1 MAREAVAYFAHTDY
15 STDRTWALMDLA
27 EVLRLAGRPDESIGT
42 LREAIGLFEQRED
55 AVSAAHATRADRATR
70 DLARRAETPRPI
82 LAGMTD
88 AQAARA
94 LAAELAARIDERLFG
109 METPLRLVMV
119 GIVTGSHV
127 LIDDVPG
134 VGKTTLVRTL
144 ASLLGLSFQ
153 RVQFTPDLM
162 PTDITGTSVLDLR
175 TNDFAF
181 RPGPLFA
188 QVVLADEINRATP
201 KTQAALLEAMQ
212 EHQITV
218 DGVSHPL
225 PEPFF
230 VLATQNPIEL
240 EGTFPLP
247 EAQLDRF
254 LLRVR
259 LGYPDEGQEER
270 ILMTTPAQRRAP
282 TDALAGVPEIRDLQ
296 DLVAGVALE
305 HPVRS
310 YIVSLARATRDH
322 PELSVGA
329 SPRAVEQLGDAAR
342 AWALLDG
349 RDYVLPDDV
358 KLLAEP
364 VLAHRL
370 VPTTDAR
377 IRDRTAD
384 EILRE
389 VLRSVPVPT
398 EFRER

>member
-1 MAREAVAYFAHTDY
+1 
-15 STDRTWALMDLA
+15 
-27 EVLRLAGRPDESIGT
+27 
-42 LREAIGLFEQRED
+42 
-55 AVSAAHATRADRATR
+55 
-70 DLARRAETPRPI
+70 
-82 LAGMTD
+82 MTD
-88 AQAARA
+88 PQAARA
-94 LAAELAARIDERLFG
+94 LATELSARVDERLFG
-109 METPLRLVMV
+109 METPLRLVML

-134 VGKTTLVRTL
+134 VGKTTLVRIL
-144 ASLLGLSFQ
+144 AKLLGLSFQ
-153 RVQFTPDLM
+153 RIQFTPDLM

-175 TNDFAF
+175 TNEFAF

-259 LGYPDEGQEER
+259 LGYPDEEQEER
-270 ILMTTPAQRRAP
+270 ILTTTPAQRRLP
-282 TDALAGVPEIRDLQ
+282 TEPLEGVPAIRDLQ

-305 HPVRS
+305 HPVRR

-329 SPRAVEQLGDAAR
+329 SPRAVEQMGDAAR
-342 AWALLDG
+342 AWSLLDG

-364 VLAHRL
+364 VLGHRL

-389 VLRSVPVPT
+389 VLRSVAVPT
-398 EFRER
+398 EFREG

>member
-1 MAREAVAYFAHTDY
+1 MRCG
-15 STDRTWALMDLA
+15 RTASAWCRSLEQPAGA
-27 EVLRLAGRPDESIGT
+27 EGKEPELLPQLV
-42 LREAIGLFEQRED
+42 
-55 AVSAAHATRADRATR
+55 
-70 DLARRAETPRPI
+70 RPI

-88 AQAARA
+88 AQAARD

-218 DGVSHPL
+218 DGVSHLL

-282 TDALAGVPEIRDLQ
+282 TDALAGVPEIHDLQ

-364 VLAHRL
+364 VLTHRL

>member
-1 MAREAVAYFAHTDY
+1 
-15 STDRTWALMDLA
+15 
-27 EVLRLAGRPDESIGT
+27 
-42 LREAIGLFEQRED
+42 
-55 AVSAAHATRADRATR
+55 
-70 DLARRAETPRPI
+70 
-82 LAGMTD
+82 MTD
-88 AQAARA
+88 PQAARA
-94 LAAELAARIDERLFG
+94 LAAELTERVGERLFG
-109 METPLRLVMV
+109 MGTSLRLVMV

-134 VGKTTLVRTL
+134 VGKTTLVRLL
-144 ASLLGLSFQ
+144 ANLLGLSFQ
-153 RVQFTPDLM
+153 RIQFTPDLM
-162 PTDITGTSVLDLR
+162 PTDITGTSVLDMR

-201 KTQAALLEAMQ
+201 KAQSALLEAMQ
-212 EHQITV
+212 ERQVTV

-259 LGYPDEGQEER
+259 LGYPDEEQEER
-270 ILMTTPAQRRAP
+270 ILTATRAQRALP
-282 TDALAGVPEIRDLQ
+282 TDALPGVPAIRDLQ
-296 DLVAGVALE
+296 DLVGGVGLE
-305 HPVRS
+305 HPVRR
-310 YIVSLARATRDH
+310 YIVSIARATRDH
-322 PELSVGA
+322 PELAVGA
-329 SPRAVEQLGDAAR
+329 SPRAVEQMGDASR

-358 KLLAEP
+358 KALAEP
-364 VLAHRL
+364 VFGHRL

-389 VLRSVPVPT
+389 VLRTVTVPT
-398 EFRER
+398 EFRES

>member
-1 MAREAVAYFAHTDY
+1 
-15 STDRTWALMDLA
+15 
-27 EVLRLAGRPDESIGT
+27 
-42 LREAIGLFEQRED
+42 
-55 AVSAAHATRADRATR
+55 
-70 DLARRAETPRPI
+70 
-82 LAGMTD
+82 MTD
-88 AQAARA
+88 PQAARA
-94 LAAELAARIDERLFG
+94 LAADLTERAGQRLFG

-134 VGKTTLVRTL
+134 VGKTTLVRLL
-144 ASLLGLSFQ
+144 ANLLGLSFQ

-175 TNDFAF
+175 TNEFAF
-181 RPGPLFA
+181 RAGPIFA

-201 KTQAALLEAMQ
+201 KAQAALLEAMQ
-212 EHQITV
+212 ERQVTV

-259 LGYPDEGQEER
+259 LGYPDEDQEER
-270 ILMTTPAQRRAP
+270 ILTATRAQRTLP
-282 TDALAGVPEIRDLQ
+282 TDPLPGVPAIRDLQ
-296 DLVAGVALE
+296 DLVGGVGLE
-305 HPVRS
+305 HPVRR
-310 YIVSLARATRDH
+310 YIVSIARATRDH
-322 PELSVGA
+322 PELAVGA
-329 SPRAVEQLGDAAR
+329 SPRAVEQMGDAAR

-358 KLLAEP
+358 KMLAEP
-364 VLAHRL
+364 VFGHRL

-389 VLRSVPVPT
+389 VLRSVTVPT
-398 EFRER
+398 ELREG

>member
-1 MAREAVAYFAHTDY
+1 
-15 STDRTWALMDLA
+15 
-27 EVLRLAGRPDESIGT
+27 
-42 LREAIGLFEQRED
+42 
-55 AVSAAHATRADRATR
+55 
-70 DLARRAETPRPI
+70 
-82 LAGMTD
+82 MTD
-88 AQAARA
+88 ATAART
-94 LAAELAARIDERLFG
+94 LATELSRRVDERLFG

-119 GIVTGSHV
+119 GVVTGSHV

-134 VGKTTLVRTL
+134 VGKTTLVRIL
-144 ASLLGLSFQ
+144 SRLLGLSFQ
-153 RVQFTPDLM
+153 RIQFTPDLM

-218 DGVSHPL
+218 DGVTHPL

-259 LGYPDEGQEER
+259 LGYPDEQQEER
-270 ILMTTPAQRRAP
+270 ILTTTPAQRRLP
-282 TDALAGVPEIRDLQ
+282 TEPLEGVPAIRDLQ
-296 DLVAGVALE
+296 DLVAGIALE
-305 HPVRS
+305 HPVRR

-329 SPRAVEQLGDAAR
+329 SPRAVEQMGDASR

-364 VLAHRL
+364 VLGHRL

>member
-1 MAREAVAYFAHTDY
+1 
-15 STDRTWALMDLA
+15 
-27 EVLRLAGRPDESIGT
+27 
-42 LREAIGLFEQRED
+42 
-55 AVSAAHATRADRATR
+55 
-70 DLARRAETPRPI
+70 
-82 LAGMTD
+82 MTD
-88 AQAARA
+88 AQAAR
-94 LAAELAARIDERLFG
+94 ELATELSTRIDERLFG
-109 METPLRLVMV
+109 MQTPLKLVMV

-134 VGKTTLVRTL
+134 VGKTTLVRML
-144 ASLLGLSFQ
+144 AKLLGLSFQ
-153 RVQFTPDLM
+153 RIQFTPDLM
-162 PTDITGTSVLDLR
+162 PTDVTGTSVLDMR

-259 LGYPDEGQEER
+259 LGYPSEEQEER
-270 ILMTTPAQRRAP
+270 ILTTTPAQRRLP
-282 TDALAGVPEIRDLQ
+282 TEPLEGVPAIRDLQ

-305 HPVRS
+305 HPVRR

-329 SPRAVEQLGDAAR
+329 SPRAVEQMGDAAR
-342 AWALLDG
+342 AWSLLDG

-364 VLAHRL
+364 VLGHRL

-398 EFRER
+398 EFREG

>member
-1 MAREAVAYFAHTDY
+1 
-15 STDRTWALMDLA
+15 
-27 EVLRLAGRPDESIGT
+27 
-42 LREAIGLFEQRED
+42 
-55 AVSAAHATRADRATR
+55 
-70 DLARRAETPRPI
+70 
-82 LAGMTD
+82 MTD
-88 AQAARA
+88 AQAAR
-94 LAAELAARIDERLFG
+94 ELATELSTRIDERLFG
-109 METPLRLVMV
+109 METPLKLVMV

-134 VGKTTLVRTL
+134 VGKTTLVRIL
-144 ASLLGLSFQ
+144 AKLLGLSFQ
-153 RVQFTPDLM
+153 RIQFTPDLM
-162 PTDITGTSVLDLR
+162 PTDITGTSVLDMR

-218 DGVSHPL
+218 DGVTHPL

-259 LGYPDEGQEER
+259 LGYPSEEQEER
-270 ILMTTPAQRRAP
+270 ILTTTPAQRRLP
-282 TDALAGVPEIRDLQ
+282 TEPLEGVPAIRDLQ

-305 HPVRS
+305 HPVRR

-329 SPRAVEQLGDAAR
+329 SPRAVEQMGDAAR
-342 AWALLDG
+342 AWSLLDG

-364 VLAHRL
+364 VLGHRL

-398 EFRER
+398 EFREG

>member
-1 MAREAVAYFAHTDY
+1 
-15 STDRTWALMDLA
+15 
-27 EVLRLAGRPDESIGT
+27 
-42 LREAIGLFEQRED
+42 
-55 AVSAAHATRADRATR
+55 
-70 DLARRAETPRPI
+70 
-82 LAGMTD
+82 MTD
-88 AQAARA
+88 AQAAR
-94 LAAELAARIDERLFG
+94 ELATELSARIDERLFG
-109 METPLRLVMV
+109 MQTPLKLVMV

-134 VGKTTLVRTL
+134 VGKTTLVRIL
-144 ASLLGLSFQ
+144 AKLLGLSFQ
-153 RVQFTPDLM
+153 RIQFTPDLM
-162 PTDITGTSVLDLR
+162 PTDITGTSVLDMR

-259 LGYPDEGQEER
+259 LGYPSEEQEER
-270 ILMTTPAQRRAP
+270 ILTTTPAQRRLP
-282 TDALAGVPEIRDLQ
+282 TEPLEGVPAIRDLQ

-305 HPVRS
+305 HPVRR
-310 YIVSLARATRDH
+310 YIVALARATRDH

-329 SPRAVEQLGDAAR
+329 SPRAVEQMGDAAR
-342 AWALLDG
+342 AWSMLDG

-364 VLAHRL
+364 VLGHRL

>member
-1 MAREAVAYFAHTDY
+1 
-15 STDRTWALMDLA
+15 
-27 EVLRLAGRPDESIGT
+27 
-42 LREAIGLFEQRED
+42 
-55 AVSAAHATRADRATR
+55 
-70 DLARRAETPRPI
+70 
-82 LAGMTD
+82 MTD
-88 AQAARA
+88 PQAARA
-94 LAAELAARIDERLFG
+94 LAAELSARVDERLFG
-109 METPLRLVMV
+109 MQTPLKLVMV

-134 VGKTTLVRTL
+134 VGKTTLVRLL
-144 ASLLGLSFQ
+144 AKLLGLSFQ
-153 RVQFTPDLM
+153 RIQFTPDLM
-162 PTDITGTSVLDLR
+162 PTDVTGTSVLDMR

-259 LGYPDEGQEER
+259 LGYPDEAQEER
-270 ILMTTPAQRRAP
+270 ILTTTPAQRRLP
-282 TDALAGVPEIRDLQ
+282 TDPLEGVPAIRDLQ

-305 HPVRS
+305 HPVRR

-329 SPRAVEQLGDAAR
+329 SPRAVEQMGDAAR
-342 AWALLDG
+342 AWSLLDG

-364 VLAHRL
+364 VFVHRL

-398 EFRER
+398 EFREG

>member
-1 MAREAVAYFAHTDY
+1 
-15 STDRTWALMDLA
+15 
-27 EVLRLAGRPDESIGT
+27 
-42 LREAIGLFEQRED
+42 
-55 AVSAAHATRADRATR
+55 
-70 DLARRAETPRPI
+70 
-82 LAGMTD
+82 MTD
-88 AQAARA
+88 PQAART
-94 LAAELAARIDERLFG
+94 LAAQLGERVDERLFG
-109 METPLRLVMV
+109 MQTALRQVMI

-134 VGKTTLVRTL
+134 VGKTTLVRLL
-144 ASLLGLSFQ
+144 ANLLGLSFQ

-175 TNDFAF
+175 SNEFAF
-181 RPGPLFA
+181 RAGPIFT
-188 QVVLADEINRATP
+188 QVLLADEINRATP

-212 EHQITV
+212 EHQVTV

-230 VLATQNPIEL
+230 VLATQNPVEL

-259 LGYPDEGQEER
+259 IGYPNEEQEER
-270 ILMTTPAQRRAP
+270 ILTASRADRVLP
-282 TDALAGVPEIRDLQ
+282 TEPLAGVPAVRDLQ
-296 DLVAGVALE
+296 ELVGGVALE
-305 HPVRS
+305 HPVRR

-322 PELSVGA
+322 PELAVGA
-329 SPRAVEQLGDAAR
+329 SPRAVEQMGDAAR

-358 KLLAEP
+358 KALAEP
-364 VLAHRL
+364 VFGHRM

-377 IRDRTAD
+377 IRDRTSD

-389 VLRSVPVPT
+389 VLRSVAVPT
-398 EFRER
+398 EFRGD

>member
-1 MAREAVAYFAHTDY
+1 
-15 STDRTWALMDLA
+15 
-27 EVLRLAGRPDESIGT
+27 
-42 LREAIGLFEQRED
+42 
-55 AVSAAHATRADRATR
+55 
-70 DLARRAETPRPI
+70 
-82 LAGMTD
+82 MTD
-88 AQAARA
+88 PQAARA
-94 LAAELAARIDERLFG
+94 LAADLTERVGERLFG

-134 VGKTTLVRTL
+134 VGKTTLVRLL
-144 ASLLGLSFQ
+144 ANLLGLSFQ

-162 PTDITGTSVLDLR
+162 PTDITGTSILDLR
-175 TNDFAF
+175 TNEFAF
-181 RPGPLFA
+181 RAGPIFA

-212 EHQITV
+212 ERQVTV

-259 LGYPDEGQEER
+259 LGYPAEDQEER
-270 ILMTTPAQRRAP
+270 ILTATRAQRTLP
-282 TDALAGVPEIRDLQ
+282 TDALPGVPAIRDLQ
-296 DLVAGVALE
+296 DLVGGVGLE
-305 HPVRS
+305 HPVRR
-310 YIVSLARATRDH
+310 YIVSIARATRDH
-322 PELSVGA
+322 PELAVGA
-329 SPRAVEQLGDAAR
+329 SPRAVEQMGDAAR
-342 AWALLDG
+342 AWAMLDG

-358 KLLAEP
+358 KMLAEP
-364 VLAHRL
+364 VFGHRL

-389 VLRSVPVPT
+389 VLRTVPVPT
-398 EFRER
+398 EFREG

>member
-1 MAREAVAYFAHTDY
+1 
-15 STDRTWALMDLA
+15 
-27 EVLRLAGRPDESIGT
+27 
-42 LREAIGLFEQRED
+42 
-55 AVSAAHATRADRATR
+55 
-70 DLARRAETPRPI
+70 
-82 LAGMTD
+82 
-88 AQAARA
+88 
-94 LAAELAARIDERLFG
+94 
-109 METPLRLVMV
+109 
-119 GIVTGSHV
+119 
-127 LIDDVPG
+127 
-134 VGKTTLVRTL
+134 
-144 ASLLGLSFQ
+144 
-153 RVQFTPDLM
+153 M
-162 PTDITGTSVLDLR
+162 PTDITGTSVLDMR

-259 LGYPDEGQEER
+259 LGYPDEEQEER
-270 ILMTTPAQRRAP
+270 ILTTTPAQRRLP
-282 TDALAGVPEIRDLQ
+282 TEPLDGVPAIRDLQ

-305 HPVRS
+305 HPVRR

-329 SPRAVEQLGDAAR
+329 SPRAVEQMGDAAR
-342 AWALLDG
+342 AWSLLDG

-364 VLAHRL
+364 VLGHRL

-398 EFRER
+398 EFREG

>member
-1 MAREAVAYFAHTDY
+1 
-15 STDRTWALMDLA
+15 
-27 EVLRLAGRPDESIGT
+27 
-42 LREAIGLFEQRED
+42 
-55 AVSAAHATRADRATR
+55 
-70 DLARRAETPRPI
+70 
-82 LAGMTD
+82 
-88 AQAARA
+88 
-94 LAAELAARIDERLFG
+94 
-109 METPLRLVMV
+109 
-119 GIVTGSHV
+119 
-127 LIDDVPG
+127 
-134 VGKTTLVRTL
+134 
-144 ASLLGLSFQ
+144 
-153 RVQFTPDLM
+153 M

-181 RPGPLFA
+181 RRGPLFA

-259 LGYPDEGQEER
+259 LGYPDEEQEER
-270 ILMTTPAQRRAP
+270 ILRPRSRAAAGADRRRSPACPA
-282 TDALAGVPEIRDLQ
+282 IRDLQ

-305 HPVRS
+305 HPVRR

-322 PELSVGA
+322 PELAVGA
-329 SPRAVEQLGDAAR
+329 SPRAVEQIGDAAR

-349 RDYVLPDDV
+349 REYVLPDDV
-358 KLLAEP
+358 KLARRARARP
-364 VLAHRL
+364 SAGADHRRAD
-370 VPTTDAR
+370 PRPDGRRDPARGAPIRSGARRSSGRTETDTPAAPPD
-377 IRDRTAD
+377 RDRRGGARRAPRHRVGPD
-384 EILRE
+384 GGVCCGR
-389 VLRSVPVPT
+389 PG
-398 EFRER
+398 

>member
-1 MAREAVAYFAHTDY
+1 
-15 STDRTWALMDLA
+15 
-27 EVLRLAGRPDESIGT
+27 
-42 LREAIGLFEQRED
+42 
-55 AVSAAHATRADRATR
+55 
-70 DLARRAETPRPI
+70 
-82 LAGMTD
+82 MTD
-88 AQAARA
+88 PQAARA
-94 LAAELAARIDERLFG
+94 LAAELSARVDERLFG
-109 METPLRLVMV
+109 MQTPLKLVMV

-134 VGKTTLVRTL
+134 VGKTTLVRLL

-153 RVQFTPDLM
+153 RIQFTPDLM
-162 PTDITGTSVLDLR
+162 PTDITGTSVLDMR

-259 LGYPDEGQEER
+259 LGYPDEAQEER
-270 ILMTTPAQRRAP
+270 ILTTTPAQRQVADRPARRRPGHPRSAGPRRGRRARASRSAATSCPSRAP
-282 TDALAGVPEIRDLQ
+282 RAIIRSSPWAPALGPWSRWATPRAPGPCSTDATT
-296 DLVAGVALE
+296 
-305 HPVRS
+305 S
-310 YIVSLARATRDH
+310 F
-322 PELSVGA
+322 
-329 SPRAVEQLGDAAR
+329 
-342 AWALLDG
+342 
-349 RDYVLPDDV
+349 
-358 KLLAEP
+358 
-364 VLAHRL
+364 
-370 VPTTDAR
+370 PTT
-377 IRDRTAD
+377 
-384 EILRE
+384 
-389 VLRSVPVPT
+389 
-398 EFRER
+398 

>member
-1 MAREAVAYFAHTDY
+1 
-15 STDRTWALMDLA
+15 
-27 EVLRLAGRPDESIGT
+27 
-42 LREAIGLFEQRED
+42 
-55 AVSAAHATRADRATR
+55 
-70 DLARRAETPRPI
+70 
-82 LAGMTD
+82 MTD
-88 AQAARA
+88 PQAARA

-259 LGYPDEGQEER
+259 LGYPGRGAGGAHPHDHARAAAG
-270 ILMTTPAQRRAP
+270 ADRRARRRSRRSATCRTWSRASRSSIP
-282 TDALAGVPEIRDLQ
+282 SAATSCRSRAPRATIRSS
-296 DLVAGVALE
+296 
-305 HPVRS
+305 PW
-310 YIVSLARATRDH
+310 ARARAPSSSSAT
-322 PELSVGA
+322 
-329 SPRAVEQLGDAAR
+329 PRARGPCSTAATTSC
-342 AWALLDG
+342 
-349 RDYVLPDDV
+349 
-358 KLLAEP
+358 
-364 VLAHRL
+364 
-370 VPTTDAR
+370 PTT
-377 IRDRTAD
+377 
-384 EILRE
+384 
-389 VLRSVPVPT
+389 
-398 EFRER
+398 